1 MVEILALLMFVG
13 EPQKLTEMTY
23 MSSVSK
29 CIEKKRIASRNSGA
43 RVTYVCSKVR
53 AELSPDNKI
62 IRIEKIK

>member
-1 MVEILALLMFVG
+1 MVEIIALLMFVG

-29 CIEKKRIASRNSGA
+29 CIEKKRIATRNSGA
-43 RVTYVCSKVR
+43 RVNYVCSKVR